1 MKFRPRPRKNLGGA
15 RKIFPGRAILCK
27 LENELYEDAILR
39 RSVDHIHQTKW
50 LVRLDTLIVWEEVWD
65 SVHNFLSTNI
75 TKTAIWEQIH
85 LNFYT
90 QYSYNKWHGSGDACL
105 LCGVV
110 PGSIFH
116 IILECDF
123 VNALWVEV
131 DPVLLRLCGR
141 PVTDEEK
148 ALGLVNIKKTAGMV
162 LRNWLTYKMREQVLG
177 LERRAYY
184 SSGTVSLAIFGAK
197 FNQSVATEIQHLLDR
212 FESEGKMDEF
222 DKFVACGDVL
232 CEKVQDGEYRIKK
245 VFV

>member
-1 MKFRPRPRKNLGGA
+1 
-15 RKIFPGRAILCK
+15 
-27 LENELYEDAILR
+27 
-39 RSVDHIHQTKW
+39 
-50 LVRLDTLIVWEEVWD
+50 
-65 SVHNFLSTNI
+65 
-75 TKTAIWEQIH
+75 
-85 LNFYT
+85 
-90 QYSYNKWHGSGDACL
+90 
-105 LCGVV
+105 
-110 PGSIFH
+110 
-116 IILECDF
+116 
-123 VNALWVEV
+123 
-131 DPVLLRLCGR
+131 
-141 PVTDEEK
+141 
-148 ALGLVNIKKTAGMV
+148 MV